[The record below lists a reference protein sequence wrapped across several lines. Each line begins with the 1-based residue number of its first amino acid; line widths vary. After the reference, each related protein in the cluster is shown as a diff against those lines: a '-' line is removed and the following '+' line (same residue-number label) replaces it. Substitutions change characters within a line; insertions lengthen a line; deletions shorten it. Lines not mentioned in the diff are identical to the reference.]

1 MSMKNFLTAY
11 FRITAMSRALGFL
24 AATLL
29 LVAMAAA
36 SSVAQDIDRSI
47 LPIPEPVFTGKIG
60 LTTADSEKDF
70 PRQVETPKGAP
81 NVVVIMT
88 DDVGFA
94 ASQTFGGPIP
104 TPAFDRIAKAGLR
117 YNAFHTTAQCS
128 PTRAALLTGR
138 NHHTAGTGS
147 VMEQGIGYP
156 GYNTLVSKKLAGIGQ
171 ILKYNGYNTAWFGK
185 NHNVPDWQNSQA
197 GPYDLWPA
205 GLGFEYFYGF
215 LGGDANQW
223 APGLFENMTPIEP
236 PHDIPNYHLDVD
248 LADHAIDR
256 LRLLNTLAPD
266 KPFFFYYVPGTAHA
280 PHHAPKEWIDKF
292 KGRFDGG
299 WDKLRE
305 ETFKRQKEL
314 GVIPAN
320 ALLTKRPE
328 AIAAWDSLDAER
340 KKVYARMME
349 VYAGALAHCDYQINR
364 FLDALEDTGRMDNT
378 LIIYI
383 MGDNGGSSEGGEQGL
398 LNEMTILNSVIE
410 DFDSVKEGYDGLG
423 GPMYYNHMPAAWSH
437 AMSTPFQWTKL
448 VASHFGGTRNAMAI
462 SWPER
467 IKDQGG
473 LRQQFHHVIDILP
486 TVLEASD
493 IPAPVSVDG
502 VDQKPIE
509 GVSMV
514 YTFDD
519 GKAPSSRTRQYFE
532 IFGRRA
538 IYSDGWVAATTPKAA
553 PWIPVEPSKNPHTE
567 YNWELYNLNEDFS
580 EAVDLAKELPEKLQ
594 AMKDL
599 FIVEATKYN
608 VLPINDSVLERFD
621 VANRPSLT
629 AGRNTFT
636 YYEGMTR
643 IPEGSA
649 PDLKNRSWQIEA
661 KVKIPEGGAEGLI
674 MTQGGRFNGLGLY
687 VIQGKPVFLYN
698 FLNLERTPLTT
709 PEALPSGEHTIL
721 VDFNYSG
728 GGAGKPANIELRVD
742 GSKVAEA
749 RIERT
754 IPLRVSLDETLDI
767 GEDTGTPVSEDYKVP
782 FKFTGEIEKVTVEL
796 K

>member
-1 MSMKNFLTAY
+1 MV
-11 FRITAMSRALGFL
+11 
-24 AATLL
+24 AAPLF
-29 LVAMAAA
+29 A
-36 SSVAQDIDRSI
+36 SQAKTDSLNRTI
-47 LPIPEPVFTGKIG
+47 LPIPEPVFHGRIG
-60 LTTADSEKDF
+60 ITTADSVKDF
-70 PRQVETPKGAP
+70 PRQVEPPEGAP
-81 NVVVIMT
+81 NVVIIMT
-88 DDVGFA
+88 DDVGFS

-104 TPAFDRIAKAGLR
+104 TPAFDRVAKAGIR

-147 VMEQGIGYP
+147 VMEQGIGFP

-185 NHNVPDWQNSQA
+185 NHNVPDWQNSQV
-197 GPYDLWPA
+197 GPYDLWPT

-215 LGGDANQW
+215 LGGDTNEW
-223 APGLFENMTPIEP
+223 APALFENMTAIEP
-236 PHDIPNYHLDVD
+236 PHDEPNYHFDVD

-256 LRLLNTLAPD
+256 LRLLNSLAPD

-292 KGRFDGG
+292 KGQFDQG

-314 GVIPAN
+314 GIIPAN
-320 ALLTKRPE
+320 AKLTKRPD
-328 AIAAWDSLDAER
+328 AIQAWDSLDAEH
-340 KKVYARMME
+340 KKVFARMME
-349 VYAGALAHCDYQINR
+349 VFAGSLAHCDYQINR
-364 FLDALEDTGRMDNT
+364 FLDALEETGRMDNT

-383 MGDNGGSSEGGEQGL
+383 MGDNGGSSEGGVQGM
-398 LNEMTILNSVIE
+398 LNELTILNGVVE
-410 DFDSVKEGYDGLG
+410 DFENVKKAYDGLG

-462 SWPER
+462 SWPKR
-467 IKDQGG
+467 IKDKGG
-473 LRQQFHHVIDILP
+473 LRPQFHHVIDILP
-486 TVLEASD
+486 TVLEAAGL
-493 IPAPVSVDG
+493 PAPVKVNG
-502 VDQKPIE
+502 FDQKPIE
-509 GVSMV
+509 GVSMA

-519 GKAPSSRTRQYFE
+519 AKAPSRRTTQYFE
-532 IFGRRA
+532 IFARRA

-567 YNWELYNLNEDFS
+567 YNWELYNINEDFS
-580 EAVDLAKELPEKLQ
+580 EAVDLAKENPEKLQ

-599 FIVEATKYN
+599 FLVEATKYN

-629 AGRNTFT
+629 AGRTTFT

-649 PDLKNRSWQIEA
+649 PDLKNQSWQIEA
-661 KVKIPEGGAEGLI
+661 EVKIPKDGAEGLI

-687 VIQGKPVFLYN
+687 FLEGKPVFMYN
-698 FLNLERTPLTT
+698 FLGLERTSVSAK
-709 PEALPSGEHTIL
+709 EALSPGEHKVL
-721 VDFNYSG
+721 VKFKYSG
-728 GGAGKPANIELRVD
+728 DGAGKPADIELLVD
-742 GSKVAEA
+742 GKKQASA
-749 RIERT
+749 RVEKT

-782 FKFTGEIEKVTVEL
+782 FKFMGEIEKVTISL